1 MNTYN
6 ILQPTYKFSHTFTP
20 TPPAKPFDVFEI
32 SWEVVGTVKAPTIE
46 RALAHAKKA
55 GWPAPAVEA
64 PPKADSPAALP
75 RPQID
80 FFAARKRV
88 EVSV

>member
-20 TPPAKPFDVFEI
+20 EPPAKPFDVFEI
-32 SWEVVGTVKAPTIE
+32 SWKVVGTVKAPTIE
-46 RALAHAKKA
+46 RALAYAKKA
-55 GWPAPAVEA
+55 GWPAPAVE
-64 PPKADSPAALP
+64 SPRQAAEP
-75 RPQID
+75 VKPQID

-88 EVSV
+88 EASV